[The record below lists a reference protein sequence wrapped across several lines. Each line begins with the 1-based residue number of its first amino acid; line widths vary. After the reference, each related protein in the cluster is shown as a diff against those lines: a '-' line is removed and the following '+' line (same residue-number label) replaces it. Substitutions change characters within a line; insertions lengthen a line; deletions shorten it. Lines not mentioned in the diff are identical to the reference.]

1 MLDKAG
7 SPSGRLAAEK
17 LIPGNGPTNG
27 ASRNGGEA
35 SADRASLTYVSDA
48 EPGIRR
54 VRNGKGFS
62 YKGSNGR
69 AVGED
74 AVARIKALAIPPAW
88 TDVWISPDA
97 DGHIQATGRDQRG
110 RKQYR
115 YHSAWAE
122 ERDGAKYSSLV
133 AFAEGL
139 PGLRRQIDADL
150 RRRGLPLE
158 RVLAAIVWLLDNTMI
173 RVGNA
178 AYARDNKSFGLTTL
192 RDRHVDIK
200 GSSLRFAFKGKSGK
214 EWKLKLVDRRIARVA
229 RGAQDLPGQKL
240 FQYLDGDGSRRPIRS
255 DDVNRYIR
263 DAAGVVFSSKHFRT
277 WGGTIH
283 AASLF
288 ARTERPESQAQ
299 LKRAINGVVDK
310 VAERLGNTRAVC
322 RKCYIHPQVLDAWSE
337 GLLLGEMAEANK
349 RKRSIPG
356 LDDEEALVLRWLKA
370 RKG

>member
-1 MLDKAG
+1 MLQT
-7 SPSGRLAAEK
+7 SGLPHGRPTDGAVAPKNGAQSAAEH
-17 LIPGNGPTNG
+17 
-27 ASRNGGEA
+27 AA
-35 SADRASLTYVSDA
+35 LTYVSDA

-54 VRNGKGFS
+54 LKTGKGFT
-62 YKGSNGR
+62 YKGPDGK
-69 AVGED
+69 AVSD
-74 AVARIKALAIPPAW
+74 AARARIEAIVIPPAW

-115 YHSAWAE
+115 YHPQWAE

-133 AFAEGL
+133 AFAESL
-139 PGLRRQIDADL
+139 ADL
-150 RRRGLPLE
+150 RRTIDSDLRRHGLPFE
-158 RVLAAIVWLLDNTMI
+158 RVVAAVVWLLDNTMI

-214 EWKLKLVDRRIARVA
+214 EWKLKLVDRRIAGIV

-240 FQYLDGDGSRRPIRS
+240 FQYLDEDGNRRPVRS

-263 DAAGVVFSSKHFRT
+263 DAAGDAFSSKHFRT

-288 ARTERPESQAQ
+288 AQTDLPESQSQ
-299 LKRAINGVVDK
+299 QKRIMNSVIDR

-322 RKCYIHPQVLDAWSE
+322 RKCYIHPQVFEAWSQ
-337 GLLLGEMAEANK
+337 GRLLTEMTEANK
-349 RKRSIPG
+349 RKRSIEG
-356 LDDEEALVLRWLKA
+356 LDDEEALVLRWLKTHE
-370 RKG
+370 G

>member
-1 MLDKAG
+1 MLQG
-7 SPSGRLAAEK
+7 SGLPHGQPADADAAPK
-17 LIPGNGPTNG
+17 NG
-27 ASRNGGEA
+27 AQV
-35 SADRASLTYVSDA
+35 SARDAALTYVSDA

-54 VRNGKGFS
+54 LKAGKGFS
-62 YKGSNGR
+62 YKGPHGR
-69 AVGED
+69 PVSD
-74 AVARIKALAIPPAW
+74 AARARIEAIVIPPAW

-115 YHSAWAE
+115 YHPQWAE
-122 ERDGAKYSSLV
+122 ERDSAKYSSLV
-133 AFAEGL
+133 AFAESL
-139 PGLRRQIDADL
+139 PELRRTIDSDL
-150 RRRGLPLE
+150 RRHGLPFE
-158 RVLAAIVWLLDNTMI
+158 RVVAAVVWLLDNTMI
-173 RVGNA
+173 RVGNT

-214 EWKLKLVDRRIARVA
+214 EWKLKLVDRRIAGIV

-240 FQYLDGDGSRRPIRS
+240 FQYLEEEGNRRPVHS

-263 DAAGVVFSSKHFRT
+263 DAAGDAFSSKHFRT

-288 ARTERPESQAQ
+288 AQTEPPESQTQ
-299 LKRAINGVVDK
+299 QKRVMNSVIDK

-322 RKCYIHPQVLDAWSE
+322 RKCYIHPRVFEAWSQ
-337 GLLLGEMAEANK
+337 GRLLAEMAEANK
-349 RKRSIPG
+349 RKRSMDG
-356 LDDEEALVLRWLKA
+356 LDEEEALVLRWLRA
-370 RKG
+370 HES